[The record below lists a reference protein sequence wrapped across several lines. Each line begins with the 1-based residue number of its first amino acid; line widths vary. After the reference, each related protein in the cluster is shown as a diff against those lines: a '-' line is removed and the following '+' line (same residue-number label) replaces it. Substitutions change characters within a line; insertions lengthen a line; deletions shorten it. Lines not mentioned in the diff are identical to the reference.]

1 MLDKATRMTARV
13 APYLDA
19 IGKARGA
26 GFTWADIAQA
36 IGASNGETVRRAVRI
51 CKYKTDQIPLPER
64 KAKPETP
71 APVAARPQNQPRA
84 LPGQQKKT
92 DAQALADLA
101 AAGVTVV
108 D

>member
-51 CKYKTDQIPLPER
+51 CKYRTEQIPLPEPTSIAR
-64 KAKPETP
+64 QQIPTPGPSQDAPRREQQRP
-71 APVAARPQNQPRA
+71 APQPSSIKRIA
-84 LPGQQKKT
+84 L
-92 DAQALADLA
+92 
-101 AAGVTVV
+101 
-108 D
+108 

>member
-1 MLDKATRMTARV
+1 MTAKV
-13 APYLDA
+13 APYLEA
-19 IGKARGA
+19 IRKARDA
-26 GFTWADIAQA
+26 GFTWSDIARA

-51 CKYKTDQIPLPER
+51 CKYKTDQIPIPER
-64 KAKPETP
+64 RANPETP
-71 APVAARPQNQPRA
+71 ALVAARSQNQPRA

-108 D
+108 N

>member
-51 CKYKTDQIPLPER
+51 CKYKTDQIPLPEPQA
-64 KAKPETP
+64 AKPSTP
-71 APVAARPQNQPRA
+71 ARPQGAPMPTAARSDIESVINQH
-84 LPGQQKKT
+84 LIK
-92 DAQALADLA
+92 
-101 AAGVTVV
+101 
-108 D
+108 